1 MADSLLFRKG
11 TLAGLAEATKV
22 AGAVSFTTDEPAI
35 YLDIQEGDEVVR
47 KRIGDLI
54 VYETAEELIAEGNT
68 AVNGTVGP
76 WSKTALYY
84 VVESNAL
91 LKWTGSVW
99 KQINSVSDIEGNI
112 TQLDDI
118 VRGENGLVSQISDLS
133 SAIDAI
139 NDSTSGILAQAKSD
153 AATKANQALDDA
165 KSDAITKANQAKA
178 DAISEAK
185 DYTDTQVLAVNQT
198 INDLQSMDTEIEKDI
213 EANTNAISAE
223 VKRATDEE
231 IRISGLIT
239 AEASRADTEEKRLA
253 QLISDMD
260 TAYKAKD
267 TELNTAINDARSLA
281 EAHKTEQTAENTKI
295 RSEFATADNALK
307 TELKTYIDTNM
318 ATADA
323 MKYKGVITD
332 GVLPTTINGPIEG
345 GWTYKVSDSFPTS
358 NLIDTDE
365 AIILTGDLLIA
376 SVDLNEDDVVPT
388 GFWHHI
394 SSGYE
399 DKKDPALFGFVKNA
413 EGDNTEGIEIALK
426 SHLGA
431 NRGSVA
437 IVGATKSNVRVTDV
451 IITDDPQTG
460 DISNTVITL
469 GLEWGTF

>member
-11 TLAGLAEATKV
+11 TLAGLAGATKV

-118 VRGENGLVSQISDLS
+118 VRGENGLVSQVTDLS
-133 SAIDAI
+133 SSIDAI
-139 NDSTSGILAQAKSD
+139 NDSTNGILAQAKSD
-153 AATKANQALDDA
+153 ATTKANQALDDA
-165 KSDAITKANQAKA
+165 KSDAATKANQAKA

-185 DYTDTQVLAVNQT
+185 GYTDTQLLTVNQT
-198 INDLQSMDTEIEKDI
+198 ISDLQSADTEIEKDI
-213 EANTNAISAE
+213 EANTKAISAE
-223 VKRATDEE
+223 TKRATDEE
-231 IRISGLIT
+231 TRISGLIT

-253 QLISDMD
+253 KLISDMD
-260 TAYKAKD
+260 AAYKAKD
-267 TELNTAINDARSLA
+267 TELNGIINNVKSLA
-281 EAHKTEQTAENTKI
+281 ETHKTEQDAENAKI
-295 RSEFATADNALK
+295 RSDFAAADNTLK

-318 ATADA
+318 AAADA

-345 GWTYKVSDSFPTS
+345 GWTYKVSGSFATS

-376 SVDLNEDDVVPT
+376 SVDLDEDDAIPV

-399 DKKDPALFGFVKNA
+399 DKKDPVLFGSVKSA
-413 EGDNTEGIEIALK
+413 EGDNTEGVEIALK
-426 SHLGA
+426 SHLGDD
-431 NRGSVA
+431 RGSIA
-437 IVGATKSNVRVTDV
+437 IVGATKSNVRIANV
-451 IITDDPQTG
+451 ITTDDAQTG
-460 DISNTVITL
+460 DTSTIITL

>member
-11 TLAGLAEATKV
+11 TLAGLADATKV

-118 VRGENGLVSQISDLS
+118 VRGENGLVSQVADLDS
-133 SAIDAI
+133 SIDAI
-139 NDSTSGILAQAKSD
+139 NDSTNGILAQAKSD
-153 AATKANQALDDA
+153 AV
-165 KSDAITKANQAKA
+165 
-178 DAISEAK
+178 SEAK
-185 DYTDTQVLAVNQT
+185 GYTNTQLLTVNQT
-198 INDLQSMDTEIEKDI
+198 ISDLQSADTEIEKDI
-213 EANTNAISAE
+213 EANTKAISAE
-223 VKRATDEE
+223 TKRATDEE
-231 IRISGLIT
+231 TRISGLIT

-267 TELNTAINDARSLA
+267 TELNGAINNVKSLA
-281 EAHKTEQTAENTKI
+281 ETHKTEQDAENVKI
-295 RSEFATADNALK
+295 RSEFAAADNTLK

-318 ATADA
+318 AAADA

-345 GWTYKVSDSFPTS
+345 GWTYKVSGSFATS

-376 SVDLNEDDVVPT
+376 SVDLDEDDIVPT

-399 DKKDPALFGFVKNA
+399 DKKDPVLFGSVKNA
-413 EGDNTEGIEIALK
+413 EGDNTEGAEITLK
-426 SHLGA
+426 SHLGDD
-431 NRGSVA
+431 RGSIA
-437 IVGATKSNVRVTDV
+437 IVGATKSNVRVANV
-451 IITDDPQTG
+451 ITTDDVQTG
-460 DISNTVITL
+460 DTSTIITL

>member
-11 TLAGLAEATKV
+11 TLAGLAGATKV

-118 VRGENGLVSQISDLS
+118 VRGENGLVSQIADLDS
-133 SAIDAI
+133 SIDAI
-139 NDSTSGILAQAKSD
+139 NDSTNGILAQAKSD
-153 AATKANQALDDA
+153 ATTKANQALNDA
-165 KSDAITKANQAKA
+165 KSDATTKANQAKV
-178 DAISEAK
+178 DAVSEAK
-185 DYTDTQVLAVNQT
+185 GYTDAQLLTVNQ
-198 INDLQSMDTEIEKDI
+198 IISDLQSADTEIEKDI
-213 EANTNAISAE
+213 EANTKAISAE
-223 VKRATDEE
+223 TKRATDEE
-231 IRISGLIT
+231 TRISGLIS
-239 AEASRADTEEKRLA
+239 AEVSRADTEEKRLA
-253 QLISDMD
+253 KLISDMD

-267 TELNTAINDARSLA
+267 VELNTAISNARSLA
-281 EAHKTEQTAENTKI
+281 ETHKTEQAAENTKI
-295 RSEFATADNALK
+295 RSEFAAADNTLK

-318 ATADA
+318 AAADA

-332 GVLPTTINGPIEG
+332 GVLPNTINGPIEC

-376 SVDLNEDDVVPT
+376 SADLDEDDVIPV

-399 DKKDPALFGFVKNA
+399 DKKDPVLFGSVKNA
-413 EGDNTEGIEIALK
+413 EGDSTEGVEIILK
-426 SHLGA
+426 SHLG
-431 NRGSVA
+431 NDRGNVA
-437 IVGATKSNVRVTDV
+437 IVGATKSNVRVANV
-451 IITDDPQTG
+451 ITNDAQTG
-460 DISNTVITL
+460 NTNTIIAL